1 MLTIVNAETNHHH
14 MLKCC
19 FPASLHSALFH
30 RTCVDEGKM
39 LHLSIIEM
47 LENDLKND
55 CNSEEI
61 RLEVCDQ
68 LKKALAKNLPEHM
81 KAGLQKDLQSHQ
93 QHPPCTIY
101 NSKKTK
107 EGGNTNGCTL
117 EQFKEKYK
125 GVVLAQQ
132 PKKYWSDV
140 ILPNDLLKEIKR
152 NIQSI
157 IA

>member
-1 MLTIVNAETNHHH
+1 
-14 MLKCC
+14 
-19 FPASLHSALFH
+19 
-30 RTCVDEGKM
+30 M
-39 LHLSIIEM
+39 LHLSIIEL
-47 LENDLKND
+47 LENNLKND
-55 CNSEEI
+55 SNSEEI
-61 RLEVCDQ
+61 RLEICDQ